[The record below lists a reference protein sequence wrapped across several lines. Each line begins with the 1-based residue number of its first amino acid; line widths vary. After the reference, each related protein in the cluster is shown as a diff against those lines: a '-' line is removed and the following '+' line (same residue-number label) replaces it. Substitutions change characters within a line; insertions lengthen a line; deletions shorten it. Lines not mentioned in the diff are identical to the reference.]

1 MSVRGS
7 ILLAAL
13 VDATACSGDN
23 CGDGGSG
30 PPPEG
35 DVLVENNDFDPP
47 SLEVAQ
53 GSSVV
58 WAWSSGGV
66 THNVTFD
73 DGEQSG
79 NRADGTY
86 TRTFAAAGIYPYH
99 CTIHGSAT
107 SGMRGSVTVTAPAPS
122 DGGSGGGGGGGGGN
136 GGGGGYPG
144 GDGGGGNPGY

>member
-13 VDATACSGDN
+13 VAAAACSGDDN
-23 CGDGGSG
+23 GGDGGPG
-30 PPPEG
+30 PGPEG
-35 DVLVENNDFDPP
+35 DIIVENNDFDP
-47 SLEVAQ
+47 STLEVAQ
-53 GSSVV
+53 GASVV

-79 NRADGTY
+79 NRSDGTY
-86 TRTFAAAGIYPYH
+86 TRTFGAAGTYPYH

-107 SGMRGSVTVTAPAPS
+107 SGMRGSITVTAPT
-122 DGGSGGGGGGGGGN
+122 GGEGNGGGGN

-144 GDGGGGNPGY
+144 GDGGGGGGGY

>member
-13 VDATACSGDN
+13 LAAAACSGDDG
-23 CGDGGSG
+23 GDGGSG
-30 PPPEG
+30 PPEG
-35 DVLVENNDFDPP
+35 DIIVENNDFDPS

-53 GSSVV
+53 GTGVV

-73 DGEQSG
+73 DGVQSG
-79 NRADGTY
+79 NRSNGTY
-86 TRTFAAAGIYPYH
+86 TRTFAAAGTFPYH

-107 SGMRGSVTVTAPAPS
+107 SGMRGSVTVTAPAP
-122 DGGSGGGGGGGGGN
+122 GGGGNGGGGN

-144 GDGGGGNPGY
+144 Y